1 MSLLAR
7 PSATSFRMTDGAPQ
21 AFAKA
26 PSLRTLVGATAIVDS
41 PIPVLVAR
49 LGSEPAKR
57 FLSFFTDQIRNR
69 HTREAYHRAVCR
81 FFAWCEERGLPFER
95 VESFHVSAYIEGLL
109 STHSKPTVKQH
120 LAAIRTL
127 YDWLVVGQVCRSN
140 PAAAVRGPRYSV
152 TRGRT
157 PVLSED
163 DAKRLLASID
173 ATTLV
178 GLRDRALIATMTYT
192 FGRVSAVV
200 GMRVGDYY
208 PNGKRWWVR
217 LHEKGGRDH
226 ELPAHHKLEEYLDAY
241 LDAAQ
246 IAEDPRRPLFAS
258 ISRSSGRLSDRP
270 LDRRY
275 VWRVLRKR
283 AAAAGLSTRVSPHS
297 LRATGITNYMSNGG
311 SLAEARKIAAH
322 ADSRTTQLYDRSG
335 DTTSL
340 DEIERISI

>member
-1 MSLLAR
+1 MLPAR
-7 PSATSFRMTDGAPQ
+7 AATSFGMSTDQLLAIASP
-21 AFAKA
+21 
-26 PSLRTLVGATAIVDS
+26 VATATPLEGVS
-41 PIPVLVAR
+41 VSSGLVPNSVAR
-49 LGSEPAKR
+49 LGSGPSKR

-81 FFAWCEERGLPFER
+81 FFSWCDLREVPFER
-95 VESFHVSAYIEGLL
+95 VESFHVSAYIEVLL
-109 STHSKPTVKQH
+109 TTHSKPTVKQH
-120 LAAIRTL
+120 LAAIRAV
-127 YDWLVVGQVCRSN
+127 YDWLVVGQVCQSN
-140 PAAAVRGPRYSV
+140 PTAAVRGPRHSI

-157 PVLSED
+157 PVLGEA

-173 ATTLV
+173 TTTLV

-200 GMRVGDYY
+200 GMCVGDYY

-241 LDAAQ
+241 LEAAG
-246 IAEDPRRPLFAS
+246 IADDKRRPLFATFD
-258 ISRSSGRLSDRP
+258 RSTGRLSERR

-275 VWRVLRKR
+275 VWRMLRKR
-283 AAAAGLSTRVSPHS
+283 AVAAGIQTPISPHS

-335 DTTSL
+335 DKTSL
-340 DEIERISI
+340 DEIERITI